1 MTDAPL
7 NYMQWCDTVGKYR
20 WYHEDGTPRTYL
32 AFDYQWKPVYD
43 AITGEADL
51 YFMTRSI
58 LDPLYF
64 TAEFLARVPLAWQKF
79 KTEFE
84 LLTGTLDGTSISPEL
99 FNQGFTRSFKRNVD
113 TTGIASENGTGSTT
127 QGERKDYTSSSGS
140 ASADGKSRDISYLQ
154 GVQAYP
160 DTGGGI
166 GEYGNDYA
174 SSMIDHISKSDSS
187 DSQSVTATTGK
198 QTNTS
203 TVSNNRTDSG
213 TTVEEINEKVERIN
227 FYDNLA
233 FLRDRFDRLE
243 SVKPFY
249 SYFDD
254 LFVDVVSC
262 RANW

>member
-7 NYMQWCDTVGKYR
+7 NYMQWCDTIGKRR

-32 AFDYQWKPVYD
+32 AFDYQWKPIYD
-43 AITGEADL
+43 AVTVEADL

-64 TAEFLARVPLAWQKF
+64 TSEFLARVPMAWQKF

-84 LLTGTLDGTSISPEL
+84 LLTGTLDGTAISPDL
-99 FNQGFTRSFKRNVD
+99 FEQGFTRSFKRSVD
-113 TTGIASENGTGSTT
+113 STGTATENGTGSVT
-127 QGERKDYTSSSGS
+127 QGERTDSTSSSGS
-140 ASADGKSRDISYLQ
+140 VSADGKSRDISYLQ

-160 DTGGGI
+160 DTGAGI

-174 SSMIDHISKSDSS
+174 SSMIDHISNSNSS
-187 DSQSVTATTGK
+187 DSQSVTTKIGA
-198 QTNTS
+198 QTNKTNQS
-203 TVSNNRTDSG
+203 SNRTDSG
-213 TTVEEINEKVERIN
+213 NVAEEINEEVKRIN

-233 FLRDRFDRLE
+233 FLRDRFDRLDNI
-243 SVKPFY
+243 KPFY

-254 LFVDVVSC
+254 LFIDVVSC
-262 RANW
+262 RGNW